1 MLDGGTNSGVMAAL
15 GRASAASDAN
25 VALVGVA
32 PAGKVTFP
40 GDDRNIAGDPTQL
53 EPNHTHLILANS
65 SEWGGETS
73 LLFDVLDI
81 LSVGQP
87 TAAILVGGGQ
97 NALDEARLAAHR
109 GIPIVVLTGTGGIA
123 DALAARVTAPPAQP
137 PDDILAEVIAEADVT
152 FLPLTADPVD
162 LERALTRF
170 LRLDETLAEAWRQ
183 QKLVSAAATGQQGD
197 FKFGQSAL
205 MLLGLLVTYLVV
217 AKSVL
222 DNAGMLERYPVVG
235 TVLYFVILLIPITV
249 AVLAAASSRMRPG
262 GRWVLLRGTSELLKR
277 EIFRYRARAGIYSHD
292 ETRKTSREV
301 KLAEAVG
308 SAMGALMRTDV
319 NLLALEQRAKAKKKP
334 KPKAKDGEPERPVD
348 KPLAPLT
355 PTDYITHRIDSQ
367 VGWYRGKIIDLERQA
382 RVLRWLALGFG
393 GAGTLLAA
401 IGLEIW
407 VAVTTSV
414 VGIYSTILEAW
425 QLETSVTLYNQA
437 STDLSAIRTWWY
449 ALPPAEQDRQE
460 QHRPPRRDLRADH
473 DRGTRRLGHRRCRT
487 R

>member
-1 MLDGGTNSGVMAAL
+1 MSESSGPGVVDPKASKSQARPTSIPFSDENVAKVAFGGPRRSAESLLADLGLTDPRPVLLVIGGADTLDKAIEPQLERLLERGAIRAADEVGATVLDGGTNSGVMAAL

-40 GDDRNIAGDPTQL
+40 GDDRNIEGDPTQL

-87 TAAILVGGGQ
+87 SAAILVGGGQ

-109 GIPIVVLTGTGGIA
+109 GIPIVVLTGTGGNA
-123 DALAARVTAPPAQP
+123 DALAARVTAPPAKP

-162 LERALTRF
+162 LERVLTRF

-205 MLLGLLVTYLVV
+205 LLLGLLVTYLVV

-262 GRWVLLRGTSELLKR
+262 GRWVLLRGTSESLKR

-334 KPKAKDGEPERPVD
+334 KPKAKGRRARAARRQTSRP
-348 KPLAPLT
+348 
-355 PTDYITHRIDSQ
+355 IDPDRLHHPPDRFPGRLVS
-367 VGWYRGKIIDLERQA
+367 RQ
-382 RVLRWLALGFG
+382 
-393 GAGTLLAA
+393 
-401 IGLEIW
+401 
-407 VAVTTSV
+407 
-414 VGIYSTILEAW
+414 
-425 QLETSVTLYNQA
+425 
-437 STDLSAIRTWWY
+437 
-449 ALPPAEQDRQE
+449 
-460 QHRPPRRDLRADH
+460 DH
-473 DRGTRRLGHRRCRT
+473 
-487 R
+487 